1 MKLIRNPGM
10 AVGLIA
16 ALLAAGAAA
25 ADEEK
30 VLNIYN
36 WSDYIAEDTISNFE
50 AATGIKVNYDVFDSN
65 EVLEAKLLAGSTG
78 YDIVVPSASFLER
91 QIKAG
96 VFQPLNKDALTNYGN
111 LDPEIMARV
120 AKHDPDNVY
129 AVPYMW
135 GTTGFGYNAAMV
147 AEVLPDAPVDSFR
160 MLFDPEVVSKLASCG
175 VTLLD
180 APSEVFGTVLAYMG
194 KDPNSQEAADLE
206 AAAAVL
212 DKIRPYVR
220 YIHSSQ
226 QINDLANGEICVAMG
241 WSGDMIIAADRA
253 SEAENGVEISYT
265 IPEEG
270 TIIWFDMLAI
280 PSDAP
285 HPDNA
290 LAFINYL
297 LEPEVIAAVTNYVF
311 YANPNAASL
320 EFVDEEI
327 KDDPGIYPP
336 AAVKAKLFPDLVKS
350 PRYDRMVTR
359 AWTRFKTGQ

>member
-1 MKLIRNPGM
+1 
-10 AVGLIA
+10 
-16 ALLAAGAAA
+16 
-25 ADEEK
+25 
-30 VLNIYN
+30 
-36 WSDYIAEDTISNFE
+36 
-50 AATGIKVNYDVFDSN
+50 
-65 EVLEAKLLAGSTG
+65 
-78 YDIVVPSASFLER
+78 
-91 QIKAG
+91 
-96 VFQPLNKDALTNYGN
+96 
-111 LDPEIMARV
+111 
-120 AKHDPDNVY
+120 
-129 AVPYMW
+129 
-135 GTTGFGYNAAMV
+135 
-147 AEVLPDAPVDSFR
+147 
-160 MLFDPEVVSKLASCG
+160 
-175 VTLLD
+175 
-180 APSEVFGTVLAYMG
+180 
-194 KDPNSQEAADLE
+194 
-206 AAAAVL
+206 
-212 DKIRPYVR
+212 
-220 YIHSSQ
+220 
-226 QINDLANGEICVAMG
+226 
-241 WSGDMIIAADRA
+241 MIIAADRA